1 MQADELLL
9 FIQYD
14 SVEGTPRFVFH
25 AAIDNEADI
34 SVLKTV
40 KVKLKNGPDFL
51 TYYFHEGN
59 IGGMLVPGRADLRLG
74 DKVNIELYTLA
85 ENQVFNIRGQVK
97 WRRLRDEEKLR
108 AGAGVEFL
116 DSERKAR
123 DILLEFANGRDIS
136 IHRRK
141 SARLPAII
149 EVDYASGSVFLT
161 DVTDNVSKG
170 GAFILTR
177 TPPPKGTILK
187 VRLRPPG
194 YRHGVTIDAE
204 VIWRRENPSPGV
216 GVRFVFPWYRSAR
229 KLYRLIEQIKHQIGL
244 SNH

>member
-1 MQADELLL
+1 MSTQE
-9 FIQYD
+9 
-14 SVEGTPRFVFH
+14 T
-25 AAIDNEADI
+25 DI
-34 SVLKTV
+34 PVLKTV
-40 KVKLKNGPDFL
+40 KIKLKNGPDFL
-51 TYYFHEGN
+51 TYYFHDGN
-59 IGGMLVPGRADLRLG
+59 IGGMLVPGRSDLQLG
-74 DKVNIELYTLA
+74 SSINIELYTLA
-85 ENQVFNIRGQVK
+85 ENQVFSIRGQVK
-97 WRRLRDEEKLR
+97 WRRLRDEAKLR

-123 DILLEFANGRDIS
+123 DTLLEFANGRAIS

-149 EVDYASGSVFLT
+149 EVDYAAGSVFLT

-170 GAFILTR
+170 GAFLLTR
-177 TPPPKGTILK
+177 SPPPLGTILK

-204 VIWRRENPSPGV
+204 VIWRRESERPGV

-229 KLYRLIEQIKHQIGL
+229 KLFRLIDQIRHQIGL